1 LVTILWEEARMATR
15 SQQFR
20 AQAQRDA
27 HNAKPKARAKP
38 KPRGRLSVPNPAG
51 HNTAPRVNKT
61 GRYELE
67 VSAQPRPSRKQ
78 TRKSKNRQKT
88 DNTMR
93 IAKINDIARPRS
105 RATRPTGNP
114 I

>member
-1 LVTILWEEARMATR
+1 MATR

-20 AQAQRDA
+20 VQAQRDA
-27 HNAKPKARAKP
+27 QKAKPKAKAKRKPRP
-38 KPRGRLSVPNPAG
+38 KPAVPNPAS
-51 HNTAPRVNKT
+51 HNAAARVEKT

-67 VSAQPRPSRKQ
+67 VSAKQRPSRKQ

-88 DNTMR
+88 DNTLR
-93 IAKINDIARPRS
+93 IAAMNEVARPRS
-105 RATRPTGNP
+105 RATRPSGNP